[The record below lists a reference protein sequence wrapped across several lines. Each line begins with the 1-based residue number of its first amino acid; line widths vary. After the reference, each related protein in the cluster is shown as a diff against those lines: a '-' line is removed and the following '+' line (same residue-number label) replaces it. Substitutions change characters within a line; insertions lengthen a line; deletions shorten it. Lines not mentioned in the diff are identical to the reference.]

1 MQNEAVALLRC
12 PICSGSFHQEGKS
25 LLCGKRHCYDIAK
38 QGHVNFAPNAKPS
51 FYKKEL
57 FESRARAFEAGVF
70 APVAAAV
77 GEALEKYVRAER
89 PIVADA
95 GCGEGYYLRSV
106 CPERDMIRIGFDLS
120 KEAVLLA
127 AKGDRRSTYFV
138 GDLAN
143 IPLADG
149 CCDAVLD
156 VFTPANYAQFGRI
169 LKKDGVLIKL
179 APRPGYLRQLREAAG
194 DFKVGGI
201 VDVEKGQ
208 GFRARVGDMGAQ
220 LFGDD
225 HAELADTLFPRG
237 IEPRQTR
244 GLVHRYQRFDESRF
258 LLLIRGHDGAGQTG
272 FPRIEQAAK
281 RRAVHERQI
290 AGEDQYGLLQAA
302 QCRIDPAERPLTIH
316 LVGNGLEGGGVFG
329 GAAGDE
335 HVVREAAEQ
344 LHRALKH
351 VLAVAVNRETKLVPP
366 HAGRQATRHDYSVHD
381 ASPAVPLKR
390 MGMR

>member
-77 GEALEKYVRAER
+77 GEALEKYVREER
-89 PIVADA
+89 PVVADA

-169 LKKDGVLIKL
+169 LKMDGVLI
-179 APRPGYLRQLREAAG
+179 
-194 DFKVGGI
+194 
-201 VDVEKGQ
+201 
-208 GFRARVGDMGAQ
+208 
-220 LFGDD
+220 
-225 HAELADTLFPRG
+225 
-237 IEPRQTR
+237 
-244 GLVHRYQRFDESRF
+244 
-258 LLLIRGHDGAGQTG
+258 
-272 FPRIEQAAK
+272 
-281 RRAVHERQI
+281 
-290 AGEDQYGLLQAA
+290 
-302 QCRIDPAERPLTIH
+302 
-316 LVGNGLEGGGVFG
+316 
-329 GAAGDE
+329 
-335 HVVREAAEQ
+335 
-344 LHRALKH
+344 
-351 VLAVAVNRETKLVPP
+351 
-366 HAGRQATRHDYSVHD
+366 
-381 ASPAVPLKR
+381 
-390 MGMR
+390 

>member
-57 FESRARAFEAGVF
+57 FESRAKAFEAGVF

-89 PIVADA
+89 PVVADA

-149 CCDAVLD
+149 CCDAVL
-156 VFTPANYAQFGRI
+156 
-169 LKKDGVLIKL
+169 IKL

-194 DFKVGGI
+194 G
-201 VDVEKGQ
+201 
-208 GFRARVGDMGAQ
+208 R
-220 LFGDD
+220 
-225 HAELADTLFPRG
+225 LAA
-237 IEPRQTR
+237 
-244 GLVHRYQRFDESRF
+244 Y
-258 LLLIRGHDGAGQTG
+258 DGA
-272 FPRIEQAAK
+272 PVSDYAHAHLNVLEQRTITYTMPVSGALALHLAK
-281 RRAVHERQI
+281 MTPMLAN
-290 AGEDQYGLLQAA
+290 
-302 QCRIDPAERPLTIH
+302 IDAESLDLSGVTEITVDETMIVGTIK
-316 LVGNGLEGGGVFG
+316 
-329 GAAGDE
+329 
-335 HVVREAAEQ
+335 REEE
-344 LHRALKH
+344 L
-351 VLAVAVNRETKLVPP
+351 
-366 HAGRQATRHDYSVHD
+366 
-381 ASPAVPLKR
+381 
-390 MGMR
+390 

>member
-57 FESRARAFEAGVF
+57 FESRAKAFEAGVF

-89 PIVADA
+89 PVVADA

-149 CCDAVLD
+149 CCDA
-156 VFTPANYAQFGRI
+156 
-169 LKKDGVLIKL
+169 
-179 APRPGYLRQLREAAG
+179 AAG
-194 DFKVGGI
+194 G
-201 VDVEKGQ
+201 
-208 GFRARVGDMGAQ
+208 R
-220 LFGDD
+220 
-225 HAELADTLFPRG
+225 LAA
-237 IEPRQTR
+237 
-244 GLVHRYQRFDESRF
+244 Y
-258 LLLIRGHDGAGQTG
+258 DGA
-272 FPRIEQAAK
+272 PVSDYAHAHLNVLEQRTITYTMPVSGALALHLAK
-281 RRAVHERQI
+281 MTPMLAN
-290 AGEDQYGLLQAA
+290 
-302 QCRIDPAERPLTIH
+302 IDAESLDLSGVTEITVDETMIVGTIK
-316 LVGNGLEGGGVFG
+316 
-329 GAAGDE
+329 
-335 HVVREAAEQ
+335 REEE
-344 LHRALKH
+344 L
-351 VLAVAVNRETKLVPP
+351 
-366 HAGRQATRHDYSVHD
+366 
-381 ASPAVPLKR
+381 
-390 MGMR
+390 

>member
-1 MQNEAVALLRC
+1 MQNEAAALLRC

-57 FESRARAFEAGVF
+57 FESRAKAFEAGVF

-89 PIVADA
+89 PVVADA

-143 IPLADG
+143 IPLEDG

-194 DFKVGGI
+194 G
-201 VDVEKGQ
+201 
-208 GFRARVGDMGAQ
+208 R
-220 LFGDD
+220 
-225 HAELADTLFPRG
+225 LAA
-237 IEPRQTR
+237 
-244 GLVHRYQRFDESRF
+244 Y
-258 LLLIRGHDGAGQTG
+258 DGA
-272 FPRIEQAAK
+272 PVSDYAHAHLNVLEQRTITYTMPVSGALALHLAK
-281 RRAVHERQI
+281 MTPMLAN
-290 AGEDQYGLLQAA
+290 
-302 QCRIDPAERPLTIH
+302 IDAESLDLSGVTEITVDETMIVGTIK
-316 LVGNGLEGGGVFG
+316 
-329 GAAGDE
+329 
-335 HVVREAAEQ
+335 REEE
-344 LHRALKH
+344 L
-351 VLAVAVNRETKLVPP
+351 
-366 HAGRQATRHDYSVHD
+366 
-381 ASPAVPLKR
+381 
-390 MGMR
+390 

>member
-77 GEALEKYVRAER
+77 GEALEKYVRAKR
-89 PIVADA
+89 PVVADA

-194 DFKVGGI
+194 DFS
-201 VDVEKGQ
+201 
-208 GFRARVGDMGAQ
+208 
-220 LFGDD
+220 
-225 HAELADTLFPRG
+225 LAH
-237 IEPRQTR
+237 TR
-244 GLVHRYQRFDESRF
+244 GAHHND
-258 LLLIRGHDGAGQTG
+258 
-272 FPRIEQAAK
+272 
-281 RRAVHERQI
+281 I
-290 AGEDQYGLLQAA
+290 AG
-302 QCRIDPAERPLTIH
+302 RH
-316 LVGNGLEGGGVFG
+316 LVAQF
-329 GAAGDE
+329 
-335 HVVREAAEQ
+335 R
-344 LHRALKH
+344 RK
-351 VLAVAVNRETKLVPP
+351 VLAAPTVPNRYGNHALRLILTDNVFVQFRDDF
-366 HAGRQATRHDYSVHD
+366 AGRQVTHVRS
-381 ASPAVPLKR
+381 SLKKPLS
-390 MGMR
+390 

>member
-57 FESRARAFEAGVF
+57 FESRAKAFEAGVF

-89 PIVADA
+89 PVVADA

-156 VFTPANYAQFGRI
+156 VF
-169 LKKDGVLIKL
+169 IKL

-194 DFKVGGI
+194 G
-201 VDVEKGQ
+201 
-208 GFRARVGDMGAQ
+208 R
-220 LFGDD
+220 
-225 HAELADTLFPRG
+225 LAA
-237 IEPRQTR
+237 
-244 GLVHRYQRFDESRF
+244 Y
-258 LLLIRGHDGAGQTG
+258 DGA
-272 FPRIEQAAK
+272 PVSDYAHAHLNVLEQRTITYTMPVSGALALHLAK
-281 RRAVHERQI
+281 MTPMLAN
-290 AGEDQYGLLQAA
+290 
-302 QCRIDPAERPLTIH
+302 IDAESLDLSGVTEITVDETMIVGTIK
-316 LVGNGLEGGGVFG
+316 
-329 GAAGDE
+329 
-335 HVVREAAEQ
+335 REEE
-344 LHRALKH
+344 L
-351 VLAVAVNRETKLVPP
+351 
-366 HAGRQATRHDYSVHD
+366 
-381 ASPAVPLKR
+381 
-390 MGMR
+390 

>member
-57 FESRARAFEAGVF
+57 FESRARAFEADVF

-89 PIVADA
+89 PVVADA

-179 APRPGYLRQLREAAG
+179 APRPGYLHQLREAAG
-194 DFKVGGI
+194 G
-201 VDVEKGQ
+201 
-208 GFRARVGDMGAQ
+208 R
-220 LFGDD
+220 
-225 HAELADTLFPRG
+225 LAA
-237 IEPRQTR
+237 
-244 GLVHRYQRFDESRF
+244 Y
-258 LLLIRGHDGAGQTG
+258 DGA
-272 FPRIEQAAK
+272 PVSDYAHAHLNVLEQRTITYTMPVSGALALHLAK
-281 RRAVHERQI
+281 MTPMLAN
-290 AGEDQYGLLQAA
+290 
-302 QCRIDPAERPLTIH
+302 IDAESLDLSGVTEITVDETMIVGTIK
-316 LVGNGLEGGGVFG
+316 
-329 GAAGDE
+329 
-335 HVVREAAEQ
+335 REEE
-344 LHRALKH
+344 L
-351 VLAVAVNRETKLVPP
+351 
-366 HAGRQATRHDYSVHD
+366 
-381 ASPAVPLKR
+381 
-390 MGMR
+390 